1 QSRKLSDT
9 RVVSW
14 MCGNATR
21 LPTRR
26 PSDSDNLAREPVGV
40 QIPLS
45 TRYSQSRRSGLTL
58 VGSQVGPSSSDSVAL
73 LEGTRAVRLP
83 RRAAH
88 RPRRRVRG
96 ARTIPIDWMAPC
108 GGGTRRL
115 SFHVSPDPR
124 IVVQYNVPAGQL
136 G

>member
-1 QSRKLSDT
+1 LSDT

-83 RRAAH
+83 PPAAH
-88 RPRRRVRG
+88 RSRRRVGGPR
-96 ARTIPIDWMAPC
+96 AMPIDWMAPC
-108 GGGTRRL
+108 RGGPPQL
-115 SFHVSPDPR
+115 SVSRSPD
-124 IVVQYNVPAGQL
+124 
-136 G
+136 